1 MDHRNNV
8 IYNVMWAI
16 QYHPTRMNR
25 REGRQYRL
33 NLVGCYF
40 KDGPAGPMGVR
51 PWLAPINR
59 AQPGITDWKKVGVYG
74 KGNYWSRTGKYH
86 DYDPGLEESVKL
98 GSKYR
103 VEKPWEVAPV
113 KTHSAEEAY
122 RLVLAQGGC
131 LPRDAVSL
139 RTIREV
145 STGTG
150 YWGQHPPAGGLMQG
164 LTPGKAPADGDGD
177 GMPDEWEKAKGLD
190 PADPAD
196 ATKTVPAGASKD
208 DRHKGYTYI
217 EYYVNELADKLVE
230 AAAREKLP
238 LGRQESTVAASV
250 PPLEAGAKPA
260 PAVPIAAGG
269 GNTLALKDGKL
280 WAWGLGWRGELGDG
294 NGKDSATPV
303 TVLDPTGKE
312 PLSGVESL
320 SASGAHVLARCA
332 GGKLMAWGYN
342 SNGQIGIGT
351 TADKQVLPAAVLDS
365 SGKKPLDG
373 VIAAAAGAYHS
384 LAVREDGTV
393 WAWGCNM
400 NGRLGDGT
408 ETDRHLPVQVKGLE
422 KAVAVAAGVKHSLA
436 LCADGT
442 VWAWGDNLYG
452 ALGDGTNV
460 EELAPVRV
468 PGLTGVTAIAA
479 GWHHS
484 LALRA
489 DGSVWA
495 WGCNHFGQLGVG
507 SNVDSK
513 VPAQVKGPDGNA
525 KLDEV
530 KFIAVG
536 GLCTFAVRTDG
547 TVWSWGWNYRCQTGD
562 GTVSGPDHTLPVQVK
577 GLGGE
582 GFLKGVTALDAGG
595 EAVVALLEDGRLLT
609 WGGNGRGQVGDG
621 SVGITWVKDG
631 KYAPEGERNWKAKAR
646 PTGCRPWSVTV
657 ELPPKAIAPAGGE

>member
-1 MDHRNNV
+1 
-8 IYNVMWAI
+8 
-16 QYHPTRMNR
+16 
-25 REGRQYRL
+25 
-33 NLVGCYF
+33 
-40 KDGPAGPMGVR
+40 
-51 PWLAPINR
+51 
-59 AQPGITDWKKVGVYG
+59 
-74 KGNYWSRTGKYH
+74 
-86 DYDPGLEESVKL
+86 
-98 GSKYR
+98 
-103 VEKPWEVAPV
+103 
-113 KTHSAEEAY
+113 
-122 RLVLAQGGC
+122 
-131 LPRDAVSL
+131 
-139 RTIREV
+139 
-145 STGTG
+145 
-150 YWGQHPPAGGLMQG
+150 
-164 LTPGKAPADGDGD
+164 
-177 GMPDEWEKAKGLD
+177 
-190 PADPAD
+190 
-196 ATKTVPAGASKD
+196 
-208 DRHKGYTYI
+208 
-217 EYYVNELADKLVE
+217 
-230 AAAREKLP
+230 
-238 LGRQESTVAASV
+238 
-250 PPLEAGAKPA
+250 
-260 PAVPIAAGG
+260 
-269 GNTLALKDGKL
+269 
-280 WAWGLGWRGELGDG
+280 
-294 NGKDSATPV
+294 
-303 TVLDPTGKE
+303 
-312 PLSGVESL
+312 
-320 SASGAHVLARCA
+320 
-332 GGKLMAWGYN
+332 
-342 SNGQIGIGT
+342 
-351 TADKQVLPAAVLDS
+351 VLDS